1 MRPAG
6 EPRCGPGSAGAA
18 RRSLQARSPG
28 TGIAISGGS
37 RCPTYCWRVRRG
49 VTSPGRAT
57 GGRARSAEA
66 APHLLGAGG
75 AHACRAGTGLA
86 HAGPHARHTARTRH
100 GPGAPGSQGH
110 PLCPPPG
117 APGPS
122 RGMATRPESRQP
134 PCELGSRGR
143 RRVAGHRAA
152 RGMMPRPAP
161 GRPASFRPAAD
172 SQVPWAPALCLTGR
186 QAIAGRP
193 ADDHAA
199 RNPRGG
205 RAGSESST
213 STSPAGQHRPPD

>member
-37 RCPTYCWRVRRG
+37 WCPTYCWRVRRG

-57 GGRARSAEA
+57 RGEGPVSGGCAPSARGLEGRPPA
-66 APHLLGAGG
+66 ALAQ
-75 AHACRAGTGLA
+75 GLRTPGLMPA
-86 HAGPHARHTARTRH
+86 SPREPGTARGR
-100 GPGAPGSQGH
+100 PGARATPV
-110 PLCPPPG
+110 CPPPG

-122 RGMATRPESRQP
+122 RAMATRPESRQP

-152 RGMMPRPAP
+152 RGRMTPRLAP
-161 GRPASFRPAAD
+161 RRPASFRPAAD
-172 SQVPWAPALCLTGR
+172 SQVPWAPALCLPGR

-193 ADDHAA
+193 ADDHAS
-199 RNPRGG
+199 RNPRA
-205 RAGSESST
+205 R
-213 STSPAGQHRPPD
+213 